1 MVFEMIGTAKK
12 NENKHGKLFIVKVI
26 ETIWNCREKNE
37 NNDGKWCILTVFET
51 IWNFYVKTCGCS
63 PPPLYFYCIFVYFI
77 VLTF

>member
-51 IWNFYVKTCGCS
+51 I
-63 PPPLYFYCIFVYFI
+63 
-77 VLTF
+77 